1 MIDALL
7 EGLTIGKA
15 AGGTALLIAILASI
29 FEVSKIEINPWSWLF
44 GKIGRAMN
52 KEVLAKV
59 DALEKKVLKI
69 QEDADARDAKA
80 DERDAKAA
88 RARILRFGDECLH
101 DVKHSKEH
109 FDEIMRDI
117 KEYET
122 YCDAHPCF
130 ENNTAVHTIN
140 LINEIYHD
148 RMRDHSFL

>member
-1 MIDALL
+1 MDTLISN
-7 EGLTIGKA
+7 LT
-15 AGGTALLIAILASI
+15 AGQITGGIAVLAAILASI
-29 FEVSKIEINPWSWLF
+29 FEVSKIEINPWSSLF
-44 GKIGRAMN
+44 GYIGRAIN
-52 KEVLAKV
+52 KDVIAKV
-59 DALEKKVLKI
+59 DALEKQVIKI

-122 YCDAHPCF
+122 YCLDHPNF
-130 ENNTAVHTIN
+130 ENNTAVHTID

>member
-1 MIDALL
+1 MENFLSD
-7 EGLTIGKA
+7 LTAGQIT
-15 AGGTALLIAILASI
+15 GGTAALLALIMSLV
-29 FEVSKIEINPWSWLF
+29 EVSKIKINPWSWLL
-44 GKIGRAMN
+44 GYLGRAIN
-52 KEVLAKV
+52 KEVLDKV
-59 DALEKKVLKI
+59 NELEKQVVEIKK
-69 QEDADARDAKA
+69 DADERDAKA
-80 DERDAKAA
+80 DEREAKAA

-122 YCDAHPCF
+122 YCLEHPTF
-130 ENNTAVHTIN
+130 ENGTAVHTIE

>member
-1 MIDALL
+1 MDTLISN
-7 EGLTIGKA
+7 LT
-15 AGGTALLIAILASI
+15 AGQITGGIAILAAVLASI
-29 FEVSKIEINPWSWLF
+29 FEVSKIEINPWSALF
-44 GKIGRAMN
+44 GYIGRAIN
-52 KEVLAKV
+52 KDVIAKV
-59 DALEKKVLKI
+59 DDLEKQIIKI

-117 KEYET
+117 TDYET
-122 YCDAHPCF
+122 YCDLHPNF
-130 ENNTAVHTIN
+130 ENNKAVHTIE

>member
-1 MIDALL
+1 MLDALL
-7 EGLTIGKA
+7 DLSVGQI
-15 AGGTALLIAILASI
+15 AGGATLLLVILASI
-29 FEVSKIEINPWSWLF
+29 FEVSKIKINPWSWLF
-44 GKIGRAMN
+44 GQIGRAMN

-59 DALEKKVLKI
+59 ADLEKKVLKI

-117 KEYET
+117 KEYEN
-122 YCDAHPCF
+122 YCDLHPQF
-130 ENNTAVHTIN
+130 ENNTAVHTID